1 LIVNG
6 NIDGASLGREAGKLG
21 SLEAWRLG
29 SWEVG
34 KLESG
39 EAEMLGS
46 REAGKKGNA
55 IFLRGVFSGW
65 FFVFG
70 LLTP

>member
-1 LIVNG
+1 M
-6 NIDGASLGREAGKLG
+6 
-21 SLEAWRLG
+21 EAWRLG

>member
-1 LIVNG
+1 MIVNG

-21 SLEAWRLG
+21 SLEAR
-29 SWEVG
+29 

>member
-1 LIVNG
+1 MIVNG
-6 NIDGASLGREAGKLG
+6 NIDGASLGREAGK
-21 SLEAWRLG
+21 LG

-46 REAGKKGNA
+46 REAGK
-55 IFLRGVFSGW
+55 
-65 FFVFG
+65 
-70 LLTP
+70 